1 MYLILNSAHL
11 MGDSDK
17 SINVTTQHSEAPS
30 TSDTVVPASTTGISD
45 KDTLTITL
53 ERSTPDAASAN
64 TPASN
69 LTLNTEP
76 TADDSILNPNLTVSN
91 TIMSSHVA
99 ATVLPDRLGNLDAQ
113 ASIQMVNAR
122 LVLHDLNMTHHI
134 LFNRQLMICL
144 PRNYLQQKESIH

>member
-17 SINVTTQHSEAPS
+17 SINVTTQLSEAPC

-69 LTLNTEP
+69 HTLNTDP

-91 TIMSSHVA
+91 TIMSSHVE
-99 ATVLPDRLGNLDAQ
+99 ATALPDRLGNLDAQ

-122 LVLHDLNMTHHI
+122 LVFHDLNMTHH
-134 LFNRQLMICL
+134 NHRQLMICL